1 MKTPT
6 EKLLENIEE
15 SFIKLNT
22 SVELINKAENITT
35 NSLQTSTTLINEF
48 KNTTEDI
55 GKLIKE
61 DFNHEY
67 KLVHE
72 LNVNLIKKINDFDFQ
87 NIKSQVTELRNYIES
102 NRLSDK
108 ASIDTIESHVIANN
122 QFLDKFQN
130 HTFPDLSTSIS
141 ELQLE
146 LNEKYLR
153 NANHIDLII
162 NKFRTLETQ
171 IIHND
176 KKNRIKLYIILFIAV
191 SIFIKLFFKYT
202 VN

>member
-87 NIKSQVTELRNYIES
+87 NIKSQVTDLRNYIES

-108 ASIDTIESHVIANN
+108 ASIDTTESHVIANN

-146 LNEKYLR
+146 LNENFLR

-162 NKFRTLETQ
+162 NKIHVLENQ
-171 IIHND
+171 IIKNH
-176 KKNRIKLYIILFIAV
+176 KKNRIQFYIILFFAI
-191 SIFIKLFFKYT
+191 SIFIIIFYKYT
-202 VN
+202 IN